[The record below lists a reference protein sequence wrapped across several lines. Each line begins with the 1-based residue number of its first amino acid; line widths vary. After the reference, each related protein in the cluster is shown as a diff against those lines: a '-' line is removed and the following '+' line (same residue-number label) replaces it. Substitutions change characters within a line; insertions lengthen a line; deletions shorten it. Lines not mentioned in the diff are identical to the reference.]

1 MSVGKSVGLIVII
14 SVACI
19 FATSCWKHTFTV
31 GAGAVDGQQVYKK
44 WHHHF
49 LFGLIGDTNVD
60 VRKVCP
66 SGNATIKDQHSFV
79 NGLIQGLT
87 LGIYGPTT
95 AKVYC
100 DDGKQ
105 AKIELSGEQVS
116 EIVTDPRFLWIVNDY
131 APDRLS
137 EVQASL
143 RGLEDGPLAAA
154 ETP

>member
-1 MSVGKSVGLIVII
+1 MSVRRSVFLIVIF

-31 GAGAVDGQQVYKK
+31 GAGGVDGQQVYKK

-60 VRKVCP
+60 VEKVCP

-79 NGLIQGLT
+79 NGLIQTLT
-87 LGIYGPTT
+87 FGIYGPTT

-116 EIVTDPRFLWIVNDY
+116 EIVTDSRFLWIVNDY
-131 APDRLS
+131 APERLN
-137 EVQASL
+137 EVQAAL
-143 RGLEDGPLAAA
+143 RGLEDGRLAAA
-154 ETP
+154 EAP